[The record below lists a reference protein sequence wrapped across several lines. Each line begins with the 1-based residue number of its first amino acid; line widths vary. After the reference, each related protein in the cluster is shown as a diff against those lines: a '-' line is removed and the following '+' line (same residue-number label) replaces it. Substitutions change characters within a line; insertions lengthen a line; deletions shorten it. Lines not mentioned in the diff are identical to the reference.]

1 MTGQNRTY
9 PIWLGGPWEGRP
21 VWAPPNQYWIVKV
34 RVGHRDPDRRNALE
48 AAVERGNLGTIGRY
62 VRVGRSRTGRPYF
75 CWEGT
80 ALHPVRS
87 AAIVWRVRERF
98 GADGVQLLLELSEG
112 LGLEQA
118 VRRLL

>member
-21 VWAPPNQYWIVKV
+21 VWAPPNQYWIVTV
-34 RVGHRDPDRRNALE
+34 RLG
-48 AAVERGNLGTIGRY
+48 RGNLGTIGRY

-112 LGLEQA
+112 LGLEKAEQA